1 MGLFNVAV
9 SIANQ
14 RQPERRIS
22 LDALVDTGAYFCA
35 VPASVLHELGVSPL
49 RQRPVRLADGSIRRV
64 DVAEARVG
72 INGDEVTTQVMFNEE
87 GTQPLLGALVLEELM
102 LVVDPS
108 AKQLVPM
115 EAIEHWYRS

>member
-1 MGLFNVAV
+1 MGLFNVEI

-14 RQPERRIS
+14 QQPERRIS

-49 RQRPVRLADGSIRRV
+49 RQRPIRLADGSIRRV
-64 DVAEARVG
+64 DLAEARVG

-108 AKQLVPM
+108 EKRLVPM